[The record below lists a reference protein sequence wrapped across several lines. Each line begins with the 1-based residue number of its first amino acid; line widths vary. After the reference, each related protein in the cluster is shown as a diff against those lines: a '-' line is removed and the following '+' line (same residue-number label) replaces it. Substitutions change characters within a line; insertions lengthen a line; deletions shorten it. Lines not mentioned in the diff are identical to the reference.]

1 MQSGDPACS
10 TFASFVSAASDR
22 AVSEVRASSERE
34 RGQLVSRCIHRG
46 VSLCSFMNEQEVREF
61 LLEELEFPGTSHG
74 FPRPYELQDRIILR
88 DLAGQLKAEL
98 TQLTEQTESRIS
110 RIRREAAGVLRD
122 AEERRNMY
130 EQEQVDRHDH

>member
-1 MQSGDPACS
+1 M
-10 TFASFVSAASDR
+10 
-22 AVSEVRASSERE
+22 RASSERE
-34 RGQLVSRCIHRG
+34 RGQLVSRCIRRG

-61 LLEELEFPGTSHG
+61 LFEELEFPGTSHG
-74 FPRPYELQDRIILR
+74 FQRPYELQDRIILR

-98 TQLTEQTESRIS
+98 TQLTEQTGSRIS